1 MEGAGSLPDACNGL
15 STTRPCFPDDLNQF
29 IQLVAMVREL
39 DSLASGIHLRI
50 LSISRIH
57 QGAVTEWIGIT
68 PNREPRMVRIAE
80 NLLRDLVASDGAFKR
95 TCISSMVNVIAS
107 SGTSP

>member
-1 MEGAGSLPDACNGL
+1 MEGAGSLPDARDGL
-15 STTRPCFPDDLNQF
+15 STTSPGFPGDLNQC
-29 IQLVAMVREL
+29 IQVVVMVRGL
-39 DSLASGIHLRI
+39 ASLASWIHLRI
-50 LSISRIH
+50 LSSSRIR

-95 TCISSMVNVIAS
+95 TCISSMVNVITS